1 MPKINVEPSSTW
13 QKLETDSLP
22 KCIVTL
28 KQIPEPNTK
37 QRHLTPPA
45 AVHVE
50 GTRHQS
56 THRLP
61 LQPGGRSVSADFL
74 PNTEHPKGRN
84 PKTAFTCHQSHS
96 IFYVHA
102 TAFYSLILESQ
113 RTVSTCQRWC
123 VSARDLVS
131 HPVTCQAFQ
140 ALLFDFWVRSSVERP
155 HSFHQITDLKAL
167 KSDDCHAHAT

>member
-13 QKLETDSLP
+13 QKLETDIP
-22 KCIVTL
+22 RCIVTL
-28 KQIPEPNTK
+28 KQIPEPNSK

-61 LQPGGRSVSADFL
+61 LQPGGRSVSADFV
-74 PNTEHPKGRN
+74 PKTEHPKGRN

-113 RTVSTCQRWC
+113 RTVSTCQRWS
-123 VSARDLVS
+123 VSACHILSPAKRSKRSFLTSGFVHRWS
-131 HPVTCQAFQ
+131 
-140 ALLFDFWVRSSVERP
+140 ALTLSIRSQTWRLS
-155 HSFHQITDLKAL
+155 KW
-167 KSDDCHAHAT
+167 DCHAHAT